1 MKRQR
6 VLFFVS
12 SLAGGGAERVMVDLL
27 RNIDRN
33 TFQPLLVLLHQ
44 FEDSPYRQHL
54 PEDIRVI
61 VVARKK
67 DSVSAKLKQLLA
79 FFKVVR
85 REKPDVILSMLT
97 HNNIMSLLSGLL
109 FGIRVIACEHNT
121 LSEVM
126 KTEEGQSMLGM
137 PVAPMVKVL
146 YRFAENIITVSEG
159 IKSDLISA
167 IGISPHRIKTI
178 YNPIDLNR
186 VNSLMHAP
194 PGHPFFAEQKP
205 VVVAMGRMTAQKRFD
220 ILLNAFSRV
229 ILSTDAR
236 LIILGEG
243 PERTRLENM
252 VKDLGI
258 EEKVSLAGFQR
269 NPYALLAHA
278 DVFVLSSQY
287 EGLPMAIL
295 EAMACGLPVIST
307 DCRSGPTE
315 ILEDGQCGIL
325 VPVNDEAALAE
336 AMTELLKDKK
346 QREELSERGKERVR
360 DFSVGK
366 IVRQYEEIICK
377 EAVSHRETSS

>member
-1 MKRQR
+1 
-6 VLFFVS
+6 
-12 SLAGGGAERVMVDLL
+12 MVDIL
-27 RNIDRN
+27 RNIDRKKCE
-33 TFQPLLVLLHQ
+33 PILVLL
-44 FEDSPYRQHL
+44 FPCEDSPYRQYL
-54 PEDIRVI
+54 PEDIRV
-61 VVARKK
+61 VVVPRKT
-67 DSVSAKLKQLLA
+67 DSVPAKMKQFLDFLKT
-79 FFKVVR
+79 VR
-85 REKPDVILSMLT
+85 KERPDVILSMLT
-97 HNNIMSLLSGLL
+97 HNNIMALLSRLL
-109 FGIRVIACEHNT
+109 FRIRVIACEHNT

-126 KTEEGQSMLGM
+126 KTEEGRSMLGM

-167 IGISPHRIKTI
+167 IGISPYRIKTI

-377 EAVSHRETSS
+377 EAVSHRKKSS